1 MDRRTFLKNWT
12 ATGGALAAA
21 GLLGNQS
28 KAQGG
33 PPRNTLFGYEHCRL
47 WYDGRCRR
55 NCSMRVHRSQKSES
69 LR

>member
-33 PPRNTLFGYEHCRL
+33 PPRNTLFILVDELQTADR
-47 WYDGRCRR
+47 
-55 NCSMRVHRSQKSES
+55 MR
-69 LR
+69 